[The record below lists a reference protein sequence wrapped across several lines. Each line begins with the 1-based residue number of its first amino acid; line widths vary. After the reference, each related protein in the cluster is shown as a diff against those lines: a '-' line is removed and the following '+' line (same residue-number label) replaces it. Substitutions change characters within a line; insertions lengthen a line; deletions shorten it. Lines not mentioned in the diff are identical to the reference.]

1 MKVTK
6 RQLKKIIKEE
16 LKAALS
22 EEDYY
27 AHHAGGDDV
36 TPDPEYGGRTVKSD
50 EEYYK
55 EAEAKLNDFEDGWTQ
70 FLRGSAFFGPSGGQ
84 GGPGKPVTEE
94 EILAWVEHVKRYDA
108 IAQAGGPGVDPGTK
122 FDPTTEKPQ
131 PRPGAL
137 TRMRSRM
144 REQDS
149 KGITNVRRKRH

>member
-16 LKAALS
+16 LKGALS

-27 AHHAGGDDV
+27 ARYGPGGHDV
-36 TPDPEYGGRTVKSD
+36 TPDPEYGARTVKSD

-55 EAEAKLNDFEDGWTQ
+55 EAETKLNDFEDGWIQAT
-70 FLRGSAFFGPSGGQ
+70 RGFDSSIP
-84 GGPGKPVTEE
+84 GGPGEPVTEE
-94 EILAWVEHVKRYDA
+94 EILGWVEEKKKYDG
-108 IAQAGGPGVDPGTK
+108 IAQAGGPGVDPGTPPSP
-122 FDPTTEKPQ
+122 DETPQ
-131 PRPGAL
+131 RRAGAL

-149 KGITNVRRKRH
+149 KE

>member
-6 RQLKKIIKEE
+6 RQLKQIIKEE
-16 LKAALS
+16 LKGALS

-27 AHHAGGDDV
+27 KYYGPEGADITA
-36 TPDPEYGGRTVKSD
+36 DPEYGARTVKSD

-70 FLRGSAFFGPSGGQ
+70 SFRGFG
-84 GGPGKPVTEE
+84 GGPGGPGEPVSKE
-94 EILAWVEHVKRYDA
+94 EIIAWVEEVKGYDA
-108 IAQAGGPGVDPGTK
+108 EAQAGGAGVDPGTK

-131 PRPGAL
+131 RRSGAL

-149 KGITNVRRKRH
+149 KE